1 MTLKEVVVKVVVS
14 VASLLLVA
22 MRDPDHQAL
31 LYGAVPISKVT
42 GDVGK
47 IDEAVIGNLPTKIY
61 FKETQQMKR
70 RLHGLDHVYSL
81 SISKIHCDTRFHGAS
96 LRLALTLWSAYSVQP
111 AKVSQSKV
119 SSCVC
124 CIMVHTRSLVDS

>member
-31 LYGAVPISKVT
+31 LYGAVLISKVT

-47 IDEAVIGNLPTKIY
+47 NRRGCCSEFGQLRYTS
-61 FKETQQMKR
+61 KR
-70 RLHGLDHVYSL
+70 PN
-81 SISKIHCDTRFHGAS
+81 K
-96 LRLALTLWSAYSVQP
+96 
-111 AKVSQSKV
+111 
-119 SSCVC
+119 
-124 CIMVHTRSLVDS
+124 